1 MEFLSQNNLGTMLQ
15 AIIDDENTDLEKR
28 KFSVEL
34 LQKFNDLVED
44 QKNMI
49 ASFKLVDPDDPELT
63 KLVMK
68 KRDELYYKIAY
79 QYYYILCYIDP
90 TRQEEYKK
98 EFEMTVRK
106 YEMEYSVNRI
116 QTDFGI
122 Q

>member
-15 AIIDDENTDLEKR
+15 AIIEDKNTDPEKR
-28 KFSVEL
+28 KFSMEL
-34 LQKFNDLVED
+34 LQIFNDLVED

-79 QYYYILCYIDP
+79 QYYYILCSIDP
-90 TRQEEYKK
+90 TKQEEYKK
-98 EFEMTVRK
+98 EFEMTVKK
-106 YEMEYSVNRI
+106 YEMEYSANRI

>member
-79 QYYYILCYIDP
+79 QYYYILC
-90 TRQEEYKK
+90 
-98 EFEMTVRK
+98 
-106 YEMEYSVNRI
+106 
-116 QTDFGI
+116 
-122 Q
+122 

>member
-15 AIIDDENTDLEKR
+15 AIIEDKNTDPEKR

-34 LQKFNDLVED
+34 LQIFNDLVED

-79 QYYYILCYIDP
+79 QYYYILCSIDP
-90 TRQEEYKK
+90 TKQEEYKK
-98 EFEMTVRK
+98 EFEMTVKK

>member
-1 MEFLSQNNLGTMLQ
+1 MEFLSENNLGTMLQ
-15 AIIDDENTDLEKR
+15 AIIDDKNTDPEKR

-34 LQKFNDLVED
+34 LQKFNELVED

-79 QYYYILCYIDP
+79 QYYYILCSIDP
-90 TRQEEYKK
+90 TKQEEYKK

>member
-15 AIIDDENTDLEKR
+15 AIIEDKNTDPEKR

-34 LQKFNDLVED
+34 LQIFNDLVED

-79 QYYYILCYIDP
+79 QYYYILCSIDP
-90 TRQEEYKK
+90 TKQEEYKK

>member
-1 MEFLSQNNLGTMLQ
+1 MEFLSENNLGTMLQ
-15 AIIDDENTDLEKR
+15 AIIDDKNTDPEKR

-79 QYYYILCYIDP
+79 QYYYILCSIDP
-90 TRQEEYKK
+90 TKQEEYKK

>member
-15 AIIDDENTDLEKR
+15 AIIEDKNTDPEKR
-28 KFSVEL
+28 KFSMEL
-34 LQKFNDLVED
+34 LQIFNDLVED

-79 QYYYILCYIDP
+79 QYYYILCSIDP
-90 TRQEEYKK
+90 TKQEEYKR
-98 EFEMTVRK
+98 EFEMTVKK
-106 YEMEYSVNRI
+106 YEMEYSANRI

>member
-15 AIIDDENTDLEKR
+15 AIIEDKNTDPEKR

-34 LQKFNDLVED
+34 LQIFNDLVED

-79 QYYYILCYIDP
+79 QYYYILCSIDP
-90 TRQEEYKK
+90 TKQEEYKR
-98 EFEMTVRK
+98 EFEMTVKK
-106 YEMEYSVNRI
+106 YEMEYSANRI

>member
-15 AIIDDENTDLEKR
+15 AIIEDKNTDPEKR

-34 LQKFNDLVED
+34 LQIFNDLVED

-79 QYYYILCYIDP
+79 QYYYILCSIDP
-90 TRQEEYKK
+90 TKQEEYKK
-98 EFEMTVRK
+98 EFEMTVKK
-106 YEMEYSVNRI
+106 YEMEYSANRI